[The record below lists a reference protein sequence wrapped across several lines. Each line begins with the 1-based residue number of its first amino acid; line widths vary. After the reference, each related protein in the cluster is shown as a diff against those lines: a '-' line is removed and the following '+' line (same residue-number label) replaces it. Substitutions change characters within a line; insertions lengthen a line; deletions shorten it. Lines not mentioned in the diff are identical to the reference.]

1 MQAENN
7 KNDIKTLSFGCR
19 LNALECEKIKNML
32 ETHGICGVVVNTCS
46 VTGEAERQC
55 GQTVRKIARE
65 NPGATI
71 FVTGCGATRNPEL
84 FQKIPGAV
92 VIPNAQKMNPSA
104 YLGAAADCTRGNSF
118 TGNFDRDTELS
129 KKFVQIQNGCNHD
142 CTYCVTRLLRG
153 PAVSFEYED
162 ILADVCRATKD
173 GFDEVVLTGVDAASY
188 VRVYDGRPFLISDLC
203 RRLLDDVPGLRR
215 LRLSSV
221 DPAVPAIRDIIEMMR
236 RDARFMPH
244 LHLSMQSGS
253 NPILR
258 AMRRRHTADTVRE
271 LVKLANGRI
280 SFGWDI
286 ICGFPGESD
295 ELFNETLAL
304 VRELKPIRVHA
315 FPYSPR
321 PGTVAAEMPNQV
333 PRSESKRRVKI
344 ITDAAA
350 ENMREFMAG
359 LVGTRTSVLVESNN
373 MARTPDDIPVK
384 IMGAAIGERT
394 ICDIDITGIDGGV
407 LIGGISC

>member
-7 KNDIKTLSFGCR
+7 KKDIKTLSFGCR

-32 ETHGICGVVVNTCS
+32 SAHGICGVIVNTCS
-46 VTGEAERQC
+46 VTAEAERQC
-55 GQTVRKIARE
+55 AQAVRKIARE

-71 FVTGCGATRNPEL
+71 FITGCGATRNPDL
-84 FQKIPGAV
+84 FGRIPGAV
-92 VIPNAQKMNPSA
+92 VIPNTQKMNIDA
-104 YLGAAADCTRGNSF
+104 YIGGGICGNSF
-118 TGNFDRDTELS
+118 TGNFDGDEKLS

-153 PAVSFEYED
+153 PAVSFEYDD
-162 ILADVCRATKD
+162 ILADVCRATQN
-173 GFDEVVLTGVDAASY
+173 GFGEVVLTGVDAASY
-188 VRVYDGRPFLISDLC
+188 IKNYDEKPFLLADLC
-203 RRLLDDVPGLRR
+203 RRLLDDVPGIRR
-215 LRLSSV
+215 LRLSSI
-221 DPAVPAIRDIIEMMR
+221 DPAVPTIRDIIEMMKSEP
-236 RDARFMPH
+236 RFMPH

-253 NPILR
+253 DTILR

-271 LVKLANGRI
+271 LVRIADGRV

-295 ELFNETLAL
+295 ELFAETLAL

-321 PGTVAAEMPNQV
+321 PGTVAAEMPNQIL
-333 PRSESKRRVKI
+333 RDISKRRVKI

-350 ENMREFMAG
+350 ENMREFMATQIG
-359 LVGTRTSVLVESNN
+359 KTVQVLVESDN
-373 MARTPDDIPVK
+373 MARTPDDIPVHISGTPIPAK
-384 IMGAAIGERT
+384 AI
-394 ICDIDITGIDGGV
+394 CNVDITGIKDDV
-407 LIGGISC
+407 LTGER

>member
-55 GQTVRKIARE
+55 GQAVRKIARE

-71 FVTGCGATRNPEL
+71 FVTGCGATRNPEM
-84 FQKIPGAV
+84 FQKIPGTV
-92 VIPNAQKMNPSA
+92 IIPNEQKMNLDA
-104 YLGAAADCTRGNSF
+104 YLCATADCTHGNSF
-118 TGNFDRDTELS
+118 AGNFDGNTELS
-129 KKFVQIQNGCNHD
+129 KKFVQVQNGCNHD

-153 PAVSFEYED
+153 PAVSFEYDD
-162 ILADVCRATKD
+162 ILADVCHAIQN

-188 VRVYDGRPFLISDLC
+188 ARLYDGRPFLLNDLC
-203 RRLLDDVPGLRR
+203 RRLLDEVPAMRR

-221 DPAVPAIRDIIEMMR
+221 DPAVPIIRNIIEMMKT
-236 RDARFMPH
+236 DTRFMPH

-253 NPILR
+253 DTILR
-258 AMRRRHTADTVRE
+258 AMRRRHTADTVRD
-271 LVKLANGRI
+271 LVQIADGRV

-286 ICGFPGESD
+286 ICGFPGETD
-295 ELFNETLAL
+295 ELFNETLSL

-321 PGTVAAEMPNQV
+321 PGTVAAEMPEQIA
-333 PRSESKRRVKI
+333 RSESKRRVKI

-350 ENMREFMAG
+350 ENMREFMTG
-359 LVGTRTSVLVESNN
+359 MLGTRTSVLVESNN

-384 IMGAAIGERT
+384 IAGATIPERT
-394 ICDIDITGIDGGV
+394 ICDVKITGIDAEHLTGTRA
-407 LIGGISC
+407 